1 MVGESF
7 EVSLWFNS
15 KTKVMCNR
23 LENSS
28 RNSGVGINFGK
39 LNLKYFNPKKE
50 YVKLQFDNGS
60 TGHAKVKKKSWQKC
74 PHLIQ
79 KCIGSWAR
87 KNGIWRKRLTQKR
100 VPFNMKVIED
110 FEIYYVYK

>member
-1 MVGESF
+1 MTSETF
-7 EVSLWFNS
+7 EVNLWFNL
-15 KTKVMCNR
+15 KTEAMYNQ

-28 RNSGVGINFGK
+28 HNSGVGIDVGK
-39 LNLKYFNPKKE
+39 LNLKYFDPKKE
-50 YVKLQFDNGS
+50 YVQLQFDDGS
-60 TGHAKVKKKSWQKC
+60 KGYAKVKKKSWEEC

-87 KNGIWRKRLTQKR
+87 KNGIWRKKLTQRR